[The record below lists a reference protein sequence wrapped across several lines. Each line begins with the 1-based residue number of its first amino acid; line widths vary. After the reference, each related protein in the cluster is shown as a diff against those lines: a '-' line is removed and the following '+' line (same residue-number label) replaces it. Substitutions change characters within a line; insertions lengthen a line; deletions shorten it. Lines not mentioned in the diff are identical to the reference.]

1 MLKSGPEPDLY
12 FKGNKRGPIL
22 AEEFDRNSAEHLQE
36 EIAQIGLIINNFFK
50 KSKDKLCEESQAYQ
64 GLFVSEA
71 EVDFITMG
79 AQMVTNILI
88 FTGCPIIIFGNKGI
102 PSF

>member
-36 EIAQIGLIINNFFK
+36 EIAQIGLIINNFLKSLKINCVK
-50 KSKDKLCEESQAYQ
+50 KVRHTRVC
-64 GLFVSEA
+64 LFQKPRLTLLLWERRWSR
-71 EVDFITMG
+71 I
-79 AQMVTNILI
+79 
-88 FTGCPIIIFGNKGI
+88 
-102 PSF
+102 S